1 MPERHVEQSARR
13 GHLDVRSDHRLPS
26 ADRGSHRFP
35 KHRVDAGT
43 AVLHFASD
51 ANYSTFAAGNCGS
64 VERLHQTWHETLS
77 EDRTRELTTNG
88 LLITAIPAAPSLT
101 PAGSPSFDRRIA
113 ASLIYHLQRRTYA
126 DHLDAEMRRHWFE
139 PIERATRRARL

>member
-1 MPERHVEQSARR
+1 MPEWHVEQSARS
-13 GHLDVRSDHRLPS
+13 GHLDIRSDDRLPA
-26 ADRGSHRFP
+26 ADRGAHRFP
-35 KHRVDAGT
+35 EHRVDAGT

-64 VERLHQTWHETLS
+64 VERLHQIWRETLS
-77 EDRTRELTTNG
+77 EHRTRELTTNG

-113 ASLIYHLQRRTYA
+113 TSLIYHPQRRTYT
-126 DHLDAEMRRHWFE
+126 DHLDAEMRRPWFE